1 MTFHEPNFRYYGIV
15 YFIGI
20 VYCILYTLL
29 HYYLSFYIDV
39 RKMSDS

>member
-1 MTFHEPNFRYYGIV
+1 MTFHEPNFQYYGIV
-15 YFIGI
+15 YSIGI